1 MYIVVLV
8 TAADVREAQKIAD
21 KLIRGRL
28 VACVNIVDNVRSV
41 FWWKGKPDSAAEA
54 LLIMKSKKSRLAKII
69 KAVKSSH
76 SYEVPEIIALPV
88 ISGEKKYLRWLD
100 ESLG

>member
-1 MYIVVLV
+1 MYIVIFV

-21 KLIRGRL
+21 KLIRARL
-28 VACVNIVDNVRSV
+28 VACANIVDNVRSV
-41 FWWKGKPDSAAEA
+41 FWWKGKPDAAAEA

-76 SYEVPEIIALPV
+76 SYEVPEIIALPI
-88 ISGEKKYLRWLD
+88 ISGDKKYLRWLD